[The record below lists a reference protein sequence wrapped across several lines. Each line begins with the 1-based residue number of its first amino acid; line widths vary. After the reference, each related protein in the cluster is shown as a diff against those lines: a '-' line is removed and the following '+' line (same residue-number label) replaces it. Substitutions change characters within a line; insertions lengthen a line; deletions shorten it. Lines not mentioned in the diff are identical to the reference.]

1 MLLAAPL
8 VVVAVVVGGGCA
20 ACIRFGALF
29 SRQRS
34 FFLYAIYVS
43 PVSGLSAAASHRVFR
58 ERTV

>member
-29 SRQRS
+29 SRQRT
-34 FFLYAIYVS
+34 FFLYRNTHVS
-43 PVSGLSAAASHRVFR
+43 PESELSSGA
-58 ERTV
+58 